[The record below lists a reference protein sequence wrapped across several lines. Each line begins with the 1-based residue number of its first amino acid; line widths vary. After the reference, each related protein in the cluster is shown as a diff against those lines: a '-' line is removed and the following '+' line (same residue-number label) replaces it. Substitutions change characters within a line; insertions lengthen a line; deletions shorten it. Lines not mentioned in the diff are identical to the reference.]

1 MIWDS
6 ISTLNFYMTQGS
18 TLTGAVVDDE
28 SYAGE
33 GGDGMANLMIDADSK
48 WIVTGDSVVTNLA
61 NEGAIVDEAG
71 NAVRVVGRDGTVY
84 VQGDSGVYGDGIELC
99 DELRLER
106 RGYDVRMG
114 RQPDAN
120 VKETNTQMMRI

>member
-1 MIWDS
+1 MNGDVIWDS
-6 ISTLNFYMTQGS
+6 ISTLDFYMMQGS

-28 SYAGE
+28 NYVGE

-84 VQGDSGVYGDGIELC
+84 VQGDSEYTVTVSNYATSC
-99 DELRLER
+99 DWSGAGTMSEW
-106 RGYDVRMG
+106 DASRM
-114 RQPDAN
+114 P
-120 VKETNTQMMRI
+120 M